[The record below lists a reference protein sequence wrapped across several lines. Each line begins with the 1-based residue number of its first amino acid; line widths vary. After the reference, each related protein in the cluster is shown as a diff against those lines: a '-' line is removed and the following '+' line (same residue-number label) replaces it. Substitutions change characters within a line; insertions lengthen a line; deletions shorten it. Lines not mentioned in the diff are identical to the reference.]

1 MTELERALVVLGS
14 ELEHPETPDL
24 LPAVLRR
31 LPARRRPG
39 STRRVVLA
47 VGFVLLA
54 LLAAALAIPDARSAL
69 FRVLHIGGEEIRP
82 VDELPQVKAPPR
94 LATTLGAEVSLAR
107 ARREAGFQLREL
119 PEKPDRVY
127 LGRRGTVWLLYG
139 TPERVQLLV
148 AQTPLE
154 SVNRVFF
161 EKLTAAGTRVEEV
174 SVDGAEGA
182 FLSGRPHV
190 VILVNDRGQPFAEST
205 RLARDVLLW
214 SREGVAYRLEGAF
227 TRDEA
232 LDLAQSLR

>member
-1 MTELERALVVLGS
+1 M
-14 ELEHPETPDL
+14 
-24 LPAVLRR
+24 
-31 LPARRRPG
+31 
-39 STRRVVLA
+39 VLA

-82 VDELPQVKAPPR
+82 VDELPQVEAPPR
-94 LATTLGAEVSLAR
+94 LATTLGVEVSLAR

-139 TPERVQLLV
+139 TPEQVKLLV

-154 SVNRVFF
+154 SVNRSFF